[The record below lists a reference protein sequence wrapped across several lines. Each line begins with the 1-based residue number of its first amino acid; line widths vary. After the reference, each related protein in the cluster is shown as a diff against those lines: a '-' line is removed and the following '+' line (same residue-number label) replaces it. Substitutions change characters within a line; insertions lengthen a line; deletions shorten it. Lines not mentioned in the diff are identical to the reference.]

1 MELRILNILIR
12 KKGMK
17 YFYLLFFLSADFL
30 LVSGQLYKQ
39 SNFENT
45 IHGLTTI
52 IKVEHGDSVTQGTGF
67 FYHKYNGPPCFDPG
81 LATNHIDSSLTGI
94 WIITNKHVLFGEEYV
109 DKPIMP
115 DTLYFSIRK
124 REPYRDIPIW
134 VDFKMPKAQIS
145 MRIKQ
150 HPDPKPDLVAIE
162 ITDIILPRLTKGVD
176 SYIYS
181 AVSAANYPW
190 NGDSYANG
198 PRFSIGNTIMTVG
211 YPDAFYDRYN
221 LYPTIKTGTIASKW
235 RTLYNNNNYFLIDCK
250 LFPGSSGSIVISM
263 PTTYHE
269 VDFFHFL
276 GVYSGELGH
285 KRVNKSTGATEMRYF
300 DTGKVWY
307 FYLIDEIIK

>member
-1 MELRILNILIR
+1 
-12 KKGMK
+12 MK
-17 YFYLLFFLSADFL
+17 SLGLVFFLSTNFL
-30 LVSGQLYKQ
+30 SGSAQLYKQ

-67 FYHKYNGPPCFDPG
+67 FFHKYKDPPGLDPG
-81 LATNHIDSSLTGI
+81 LATNQIDSSLTGI
-94 WIITNKHVLFGEEYV
+94 WIITNKHVLFGDDYV
-109 DKPIMP
+109 DNPIMP
-115 DTLYFSIRK
+115 DTLYFDIRK
-124 REPYRDIPIW
+124 RAPGRDIPIW
-134 VDFKMPKAQIS
+134 VDFKLPKAQIS
-145 MRIKQ
+145 KRVRQ
-150 HPDPKPDLVAIE
+150 HADPKPDLVAIE
-162 ITDIILPRLTKGVD
+162 ITDLILPRLMQGAD

-181 AVSAANYPW
+181 AVSAANYPC

-198 PRFSIGNTIMTVG
+198 PRFSIGSTIMTVG

-221 LYPTIKTGTIASKW
+221 LYPTIKTGIIASKW
-235 RTLYNNNNYFLIDCK
+235 RALYNNNNCFLIDCK

-263 PTTYHE
+263 PTTYRE

-285 KRVNKSTGATEMRYF
+285 KRVNKATGETEKRFF